1 MLFNSGT
8 FLLFFPIVALVY
20 FIIPKKVRWVWLL
33 ISSYYFYMS
42 WNAAYALLLFLSTF
56 ITWVTGL
63 LVDTSSGAKTGTST
77 DGTYLTSA
85 DGKDTT
91 SVDGK
96 DTTFAD
102 GKALNSVA
110 GKSLKHGKAGKGAS
124 DTKNSPVVKKTKDGF
139 DRRKLILAIGVILN
153 LSILGYFKYFN
164 FILQNVFG
172 IGSKL
177 GLSLQIPQFDIVL
190 PVGISFYTFQALGY
204 AIDVYRGDTKAEK
217 NFFRYALFVSFFPQL
232 VAGPIERSKNLLKQ
246 IKSDTVFSFDNL
258 RRGFLMTLAGYFLK
272 VVMADNIAI
281 VVDTVFSDAQTYK
294 GFYVVLA
301 TVLFAFQIYGDFGG
315 YSLIAR
321 GVAKMLG
328 FELMENFNAPYMS
341 RSVTEFWHR
350 WHISLSQW
358 FRDYLYIPLGGN
370 RKGTLRKYIN
380 VMIVFLVSGLWHGAS
395 WNFVIWGGLNG
406 IFQVFEGLT
415 VKFFTNV
422 RSRLH
427 IDDSRLGYKI
437 FKVII
442 TFILV
447 DFTWL
452 FFRAGSGAMAVA
464 MIKDVFANFNPW
476 ILFGEDI
483 YALGLAQKPFM
494 AMVYSILAVLVTDI
508 FKVRGVNLY
517 EVVERQQYVFRLVVY
532 LIILAAILTFGAW
545 GGGYNENTFLYFQF

>member
-315 YSLIAR
+315 
-321 GVAKMLG
+321 
-328 FELMENFNAPYMS
+328 
-341 RSVTEFWHR
+341 
-350 WHISLSQW
+350 
-358 FRDYLYIPLGGN
+358 
-370 RKGTLRKYIN
+370 
-380 VMIVFLVSGLWHGAS
+380 
-395 WNFVIWGGLNG
+395 
-406 IFQVFEGLT
+406 
-415 VKFFTNV
+415 
-422 RSRLH
+422 
-427 IDDSRLGYKI
+427 
-437 FKVII
+437 
-442 TFILV
+442 
-447 DFTWL
+447 
-452 FFRAGSGAMAVA
+452 
-464 MIKDVFANFNPW
+464 
-476 ILFGEDI
+476 
-483 YALGLAQKPFM
+483 
-494 AMVYSILAVLVTDI
+494 
-508 FKVRGVNLY
+508 
-517 EVVERQQYVFRLVVY
+517 
-532 LIILAAILTFGAW
+532 
-545 GGGYNENTFLYFQF
+545 